1 MRARMNGRQNEPAED
16 ERWWRL
22 DFTMVLLLL
31 VMAAFVVLVGY
42 EFWHSHGGTH

>member
-1 MRARMNGRQNEPAED
+1 MNGRQNEPAED

-22 DFTMVLLLL
+22 DFTMALLIL
-31 VMAAFVVLVGY
+31 VIAAFVVLVGY